1 MAISVDVIPNRS
13 SPPAILLREAW
24 REGPRIR
31 RRTIA
36 NLSKMPPAMVDA
48 IRAMLKGGVVFASID
63 EAVTIRRALPHGHV
77 AAVLGTLRALGM
89 SRILDRKGGRMR
101 DLATGAIVARLLDP
115 GSKLACARALSPET
129 ASSSLGRVLGLGPVT
144 GNEMLEMLDW
154 LGSRQ
159 PFIERSL
166 ANRHLRGGNTL
177 VLYDV
182 TSSFLEGECC
192 PLAAFGHSRDGR
204 TGRKQITFGLLC
216 AGDGCP
222 VAVEVFSG
230 KTGDPSTLAVQVDKL
245 RSRFGISR
253 VALVGDRGMVTTSRI
268 REDLEPSG
276 LDWISALRNVDIR
289 RLLRSG
295 GGDAPLVPEALLA
308 DAVAE
313 ISSPDFPGERLMV
326 CLNPRLRAERSRKR
340 EDLLQATQ
348 AELGRI
354 AGLAVRSRPGP
365 ALRDRINR
373 ALGRTANRRKVARL
387 FDIETGNDGMR
398 WSRNEER
405 IAAEA
410 RLDGIYVI
418 RTSLDADAI
427 GAAEA
432 VEAYK
437 SLSQV
442 ERAFRLMKTSRLE
455 VRPVHVYSA
464 GRVRAHVFLC
474 MLALYVE
481 WHLRRRLAPLLYG
494 EDDPQGARALRN
506 SPVQKALVSESARK
520 KAATKRTAEGF
531 PVHGM
536 TTLLADLATLTLN
549 EVMLPKSP
557 DHVFEMLAQPTPLQR
572 RALELLEIDP
582 ARIVASTS
590 PG

>member
-13 SPPAILLREAW
+13 SPPAIQFRQAW
-24 REGPRIR
+24 REGSRIR

-36 NLSKMPPAMVDA
+36 NLSKMPPEMVDA
-48 IRAMLKGGVVFASID
+48 IRAMLKGGVVFACLD

-77 AAVLGTLRALGM
+77 AAALGT
-89 SRILDRKGGRMR
+89 
-101 DLATGAIVARLLDP
+101 
-115 GSKLACARALSPET
+115 
-129 ASSSLGRVLGLGPVT
+129 
-144 GNEMLEMLDW
+144 LDW

-222 VAVEVFSG
+222 V
-230 KTGDPSTLAVQVDKL
+230 
-245 RSRFGISR
+245 
-253 VALVGDRGMVTTSRI
+253 
-268 REDLEPSG
+268 
-276 LDWISALRNVDIR
+276 
-289 RLLRSG
+289 
-295 GGDAPLVPEALLA
+295 ALLA

-418 RTSLDADAI
+418 RTSLDADDI

-432 VEAYK
+432 VEACK
-437 SLSQV
+437 SLSRV

-455 VRPVHVYSA
+455 VRPVHVCSA

-506 SPVQKALVSESARK
+506 SPVEKAVVSESAGK

-549 EVMLPKSP
+549 EVMLPTSP
-557 DHVFEMLAQPTPLQR
+557 DHVFEMLAQQTLLQR
-572 RALELLEIDP
+572 RAFELLEIDP

>member
-1 MAISVDVIPNRS
+1 
-13 SPPAILLREAW
+13 
-24 REGPRIR
+24 
-31 RRTIA
+31 
-36 NLSKMPPAMVDA
+36 
-48 IRAMLKGGVVFASID
+48 MLKGGVVFASID

-230 KTGDPSTLAVQVDKL
+230 NTGDPSTLAVQVDKL

-373 ALGRTANRRKVARL
+373 ALGRTANRRKVAKL

-432 VEAYK
+432 VEACK
-437 SLSQV
+437 SLSRV

-506 SPVQKALVSESARK
+506 SPVQKALVSESAGK

-572 RALELLEIDP
+572 RAFELLEIDP

>member
-1 MAISVDVIPNRS
+1 MARAN
-13 SPPAILLREAW
+13 SPSPGRGQPVQLRFETELTAEEYVSREAW
-24 REGPRIR
+24 RNASFPACLKGLCGFDCGLMRHGTYGRKTLVPMRVARFDCRECRTTISRLPDFAAAR
-31 RRTIA
+31 RRGSLQEIEDD
-36 NLSKMPPAMVDA
+36 MVVLA
-48 IRAMLKGGVVFASID
+48 GSPSRW
-63 EAVTIRRALPHGHV
+63 
-77 AAVLGTLRALGM
+77 AAA
-89 SRILDRKGGRMR
+89 
-101 DLATGAIVARLLDP
+101 
-115 GSKLACARALSPET
+115 
-129 ASSSLGRVLGLGPVT
+129 
-144 GNEMLEMLDW
+144 
-154 LGSRQ
+154 
-159 PFIERSL
+159 
-166 ANRHLRGGNTL
+166 
-177 VLYDV
+177 
-182 TSSFLEGECC
+182 
-192 PLAAFGHSRDGR
+192 
-204 TGRKQITFGLLC
+204 
-216 AGDGCP
+216 
-222 VAVEVFSG
+222 
-230 KTGDPSTLAVQVDKL
+230 
-245 RSRFGISR
+245 
-253 VALVGDRGMVTTSRI
+253 
-268 REDLEPSG
+268 
-276 LDWISALRNVDIR
+276 
-289 RLLRSG
+289 
-295 GGDAPLVPEALLA
+295 
-308 DAVAE
+308 
-313 ISSPDFPGERLMV
+313 
-326 CLNPRLRAERSRKR
+326 
-340 EDLLQATQ
+340 
-348 AELGRI
+348 
-354 AGLAVRSRPGP
+354 RPGP
-365 ALRDRINR
+365 VLRDRINR

-437 SLSQV
+437 SLSRV

-506 SPVQKALVSESARK
+506 SPVQKALVSESAGK

-549 EVMLPKSP
+549 EVMLPTSL

-572 RALELLEIDP
+572 RAFELLEIDP